1 MLDGEHL
8 KSDAVGMDL
17 VTLAGDGLC
26 CFQGDLG
33 IRIGRARHFFL
44 GGT

>member
-1 MLDGEHL
+1 MLEGEHL
-8 KSDAVGMDL
+8 KSDAVGVDL

-33 IRIGRARHFFL
+33 IRIGRARHIW
-44 GGT
+44 GGHK